1 VKLPEAP
8 ALTER
13 ESIILSVGAL
23 QLRKNTIG
31 LVQAFE
37 RLPKPW
43 RLVLAGSSTGYRA
56 DEILS
61 RIEAS
66 PERERIQVTGY
77 LPPDDL
83 ERLYRRTCIFAF
95 PSLDEGF
102 GMPVLDA
109 MAHGIP
115 VVTSNRSGMPEVAG
129 EAALLVDP
137 EQTDEIEAA
146 LRRLIQDENL
156 RRGLSIAGQAR
167 AALYPWE
174 RTVRETH
181 AVYQELV
188 R

>member
-1 VKLPEAP
+1 
-8 ALTER
+8 
-13 ESIILSVGAL
+13 
-23 QLRKNTIG
+23 
-31 LVQAFE
+31 
-37 RLPKPW
+37 
-43 RLVLAGSSTGYRA
+43 
-56 DEILS
+56 
-61 RIEAS
+61 
-66 PERERIQVTGY
+66 
-77 LPPDDL
+77 
-83 ERLYRRTCIFAF
+83 
-95 PSLDEGF
+95 
-102 GMPVLDA
+102 MPVLDA